1 MKSFKIF
8 FSLIFL
14 STISLAENNIYEL
27 EVIAD
32 NLDHPWSAVSLPSGD
47 ILVTELPGNIK
58 LISLDGSKIINIKN
72 IPEVLFA
79 GQGGLSDI
87 TIHPDYNQNGWIYF
101 SYSAYSDDNRE
112 LNTLFVD
119 RARIINNSLVD
130 IENIFKADA
139 ERRAPVHFGAKLLF
153 LKDRSLLITSGDGFD
168 YRELAQKLD
177 NHFGKIIRVLDDGQ
191 IPKDN
196 PFFNRSDALPDIWA
210 YGIRN
215 PQGIY
220 LDQND
225 VVFENEHGPR
235 GGDELNIIKPGINY
249 GWPAITYGID
259 YIGALI
265 SPFTEKSGM
274 EQPIHYWTPS
284 IAPSGMTIYE
294 KDLFPE
300 WKNKI
305 FVSSLVFS
313 DVRMLSLNKEN
324 LITKEQ
330 ILFKEIGKRIR
341 NVLTLPSG
349 ELLLITD
356 KENGQLIRVKRK

>member
-1 MKSFKIF
+1 MKFFQFFISLIF
-8 FSLIFL
+8 FS
-14 STISLAENNIYEL
+14 STFLAEKDIYEL
-27 EVIAD
+27 EVIAE

-58 LISLDGSKIINIKN
+58 LISLEQSKVINIKN
-72 IPEVLFA
+72 VPEVLFA

-101 SYSAYSDDNRE
+101 SYSAYSNNNSDS
-112 LNTLFVD
+112 NTLFVD
-119 RARIINNSLVD
+119 RARIKNNSLID
-130 IENIFKADA
+130 LENIFKAKAD
-139 ERRAPVHFGAKLLF
+139 RKAPVHFGAKLLF
-153 LKDRSLLITSGDGFD
+153 LKDKSLLITSGDGFD
-168 YRELAQKLD
+168 FRELAQSLD

-191 IPKDN
+191 IPEDN
-196 PFFNRSDALPDIWA
+196 PFFDDPDALSDIWA
-210 YGIRN
+210 YGVRN

-225 VVFENEHGPR
+225 IVFENEHGPR
-235 GGDELNIIKPGINY
+235 GGDELNIIEPGLNY

-274 EQPIHYWTPS
+274 EQPMHYWTPS

-294 KDLFPE
+294 KNLFPE
-300 WKNKI
+300 WKDKI
-305 FVSSLVFS
+305 FISSLVFS
-313 DVRMLSLNKEN
+313 DVRMLTLNEKNIVIEE
-324 LITKEQ
+324 KK
-330 ILFKEIGKRIR
+330 LFKEIGKRIR

-356 KENGQLIRVKRK
+356 KKNGQLIKVKRK